1 MAINKK
7 GLLAGLAG
15 LGLLGVGVCSLIKK
29 KNEDDDY
36 DMDITEEADVEEDE
50 VEDIEEA

>member
-15 LGLLGVGVCSLIKK
+15 LGLLGVGIYNLTKK
-29 KNEDDDY
+29 KQGNDFET
-36 DMDITEEADVEEDE
+36 DITEDYEVEEEDE
-50 VEDIEEA
+50 VEDSEES

>member
-15 LGLLGVGVCSLIKK
+15 LGLLGVGIYNLTKK
-29 KNEDDDY
+29 KDDNDFES
-36 DMDITEEADVEEDE
+36 DITEECEVEEDE
-50 VEDIEEA
+50 VEDSEES

>member
-15 LGLLGVGVCSLIKK
+15 LGLLSVGVCSLLKK
-29 KNEDDDY
+29 KDEDTDY
-36 DMDITEEADVEEDE
+36 DMDITEEDDVEEDE
-50 VEDIEEA
+50 VEDIDEA

>member
-15 LGLLGVGVCSLIKK
+15 LGLLTYGIVGLTKK
-29 KNEDDDY
+29 KVNNDYEVEFEAED
-36 DMDITEEADVEEDE
+36 DVEEDE
-50 VEDIEEA
+50 VEDIDEA